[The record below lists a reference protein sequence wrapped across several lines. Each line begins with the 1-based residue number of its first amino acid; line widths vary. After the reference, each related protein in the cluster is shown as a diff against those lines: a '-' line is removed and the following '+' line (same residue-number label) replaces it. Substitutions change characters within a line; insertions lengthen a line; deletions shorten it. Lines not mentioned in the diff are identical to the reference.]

1 MSLNCNEINKIIS
14 ETDFTGAFIQE
25 ITQTGFDTLGLKII
39 SKGKLYNLLICTSP
53 KSCRINLTQN
63 KFTKNAKPLR
73 FNEFLKSHIQGMRIN
88 EFRQIGL
95 DRIIKMDV
103 STWQEK
109 FFIYIR
115 LWSGA
120 ANVIVTQTDGKILD
134 CMFRRPKRG
143 EISGGFFIPE
153 EKILTEE
160 EIQESLKKFPVRD
173 FSDIDFSG
181 FSKFYEQNSGR
192 TSEQNLEQNKE
203 ENSKNNSGLNLEQN
217 HKKFENLSFNEKIDF
232 YYSEHAETLSR
243 ESLLCQ
249 AEKWFNVKH
258 SKMQAAL
265 ENLLKKQEDFRNANQ
280 LKHTGDL
287 ILSFAHQIN
296 GSSLDCTDYESGKKM
311 HIKINPNL
319 NAQENAALY
328 YEQYK
333 KSLSGM
339 KSLEHDIELSKKAI
353 ENLEQEYKSLVSQKN
368 VLKLEQML
376 RRDTSP
382 TQKNVKNYPGLHYEI
397 DGWTILV
404 GRNASENDELLRHNV
419 KGNDMWLH
427 TRDYAGGYVF
437 IKAKNGK
444 SFPLEI
450 LLYAGNLAVYHS
462 KARKNGQA
470 DLYYTQVKYLKRA
483 KNGPKGLVLPSHEKN
498 LLVKL
503 DSKILNKFDELEA
516 ENRL

>member
-1 MSLNCNEINKIIS
+1 
-14 ETDFTGAFIQE
+14 
-25 ITQTGFDTLGLKII
+25 
-39 SKGKLYNLLICTSP
+39 
-53 KSCRINLTQN
+53 
-63 KFTKNAKPLR
+63 
-73 FNEFLKSHIQGMRIN
+73 
-88 EFRQIGL
+88 
-95 DRIIKMDV
+95 
-103 STWQEK
+103 
-109 FFIYIR
+109 
-115 LWSGA
+115 
-120 ANVIVTQTDGKILD
+120 
-134 CMFRRPKRG
+134 
-143 EISGGFFIPE
+143 
-153 EKILTEE
+153 
-160 EIQESLKKFPVRD
+160 
-173 FSDIDFSG
+173 
-181 FSKFYEQNSGR
+181 
-192 TSEQNLEQNKE
+192 
-203 ENSKNNSGLNLEQN
+203 
-217 HKKFENLSFNEKIDF
+217 
-232 YYSEHAETLSR
+232 
-243 ESLLCQ
+243 
-249 AEKWFNVKH
+249 
-258 SKMQAAL
+258 
-265 ENLLKKQEDFRNANQ
+265 
-280 LKHTGDL
+280 
-287 ILSFAHQIN
+287 
-296 GSSLDCTDYESGKKM
+296 M

-353 ENLEQEYKSLVSQKN
+353 ENLEQEYKYLVSQKN